1 MADNSNNKQ
10 AALGAALQQIGSQF
24 GKGAMNGGASDTN
37 SNTSATNSHASA
49 TNALST
55 QQNHK
60 KSNKLNFIWG
70 RFPANSMRVW
80 VSEHPQETNQ
90 QLVKEA
96 ANANIQLKLI
106 DFSTEL
112 KKQGSGFLR
121 GEIQQSD
128 EGNDYNSRPSWISGE
143 EFYLFDNVSS
153 AFKNKHLIEEFVRS
167 AYVSRTVL
175 VDQHARTKAHFVDC
189 YSYYEEKIRV
199 ALTCT
204 HSEYKVLNSL
214 QRQLPQL
221 DFTLFEFHFV
231 ASK

>member
-10 AALGAALQQIGSQF
+10 AVLDAALQHIGRQF
-24 GKGAMNGGASDTN
+24 GKGAMNGGASATHA
-37 SNTSATNSHASA
+37 NTSATNSHASA
-49 TNALST
+49 TNTLSA

-60 KSNKLNFIWG
+60 KSNKLNFVWG
-70 RFPANSMRVW
+70 RFPANSIRVW
-80 VSEHPQETNQ
+80 VSENPQETNQ

-96 ANANIQLKLI
+96 ANTNIQLKLV

-112 KKQGSGFLR
+112 KKKGSSFLR
-121 GEIQQSD
+121 GEIQQND
-128 EGNDYNSRPSWISGE
+128 QGNNYNSRPSWISGE

-167 AYVSRTVL
+167 VYVSRVVL
-175 VDQHARTKAHFVDC
+175 VDQLARTKTHFVDC

-199 ALTCT
+199 ALACT

-214 QRQLPQL
+214 QRQFPQL
-221 DFTLFEFHFV
+221 DFNLFEFHFV
-231 ASK
+231 GSD